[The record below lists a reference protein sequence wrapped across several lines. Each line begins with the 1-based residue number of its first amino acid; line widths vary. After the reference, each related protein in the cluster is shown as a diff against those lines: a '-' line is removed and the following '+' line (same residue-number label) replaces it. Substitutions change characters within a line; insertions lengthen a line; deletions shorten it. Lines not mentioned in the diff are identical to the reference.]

1 MIIYGLHAV
10 TAALEDGRS
19 QPELLSLTDGRLNR
33 RQQRVLDRAQAIGC
47 LVQRLPRSE
56 LDDLANGVHQGVVL
70 RVGAAPQQVLDL
82 PQLLAADR
90 PSLSLLLLDGVTDPR
105 NLGAC
110 VRSAAAWGVDAV
122 LLPTRRSAPVSSV
135 AQKAA
140 SGGFVHVPVIAVS
153 NLARALKQIQEA
165 GVWTVGLAGDGKQSL
180 AEIDLTGRV
189 ALIMGSEGDGM
200 RRLTQEYCDH
210 VARLPTVDEASLNVS
225 VAAGVALYE
234 MVRQRGGG

>member
-10 TAALEDGRS
+10 NAALENGDS
-19 QPELLSLTDGRLNR
+19 QLELLSLAEGRLNR
-33 RQQRVLDRAQAIGC
+33 RQRQVHDRAESRGC
-47 LVQRLPRSE
+47 PVQRLPRAD
-56 LDDLANGVHQGVVL
+56 LDVLAGGVHQGAVL
-70 RVGAAPQQVLDL
+70 RLSAPLERAVDL
-82 PQLLAADR
+82 SQILAADR
-90 PSLSLLLLDGVTDPR
+90 PDLSLVLLDGVTDPR

-122 LLPTRRSAPVSSV
+122 LVPAKRSAPASAV

-140 SGGFVHVPVIAVS
+140 SGGFSRVPVIAIN

-165 GVWTVGLAGDGKQSL
+165 GVWTVGLAGEGEQQLSD
-180 AEIDLTGRV
+180 IDLKGRI

-200 RRLTQEYCDH
+200 RRLTRENCDY
-210 VARLPTVDEASLNVS
+210 VVRLPTVDEASLNVS

-234 MVRQRGGG
+234 MVRQRAGS